1 MFLRVRQNFSSR
13 MLFVLA
19 VFLAG
24 AIAVEGADQR
34 QRRSKVIFSDTKEP
48 SSLPIDATQPQSRK
62 GAEEILSP
70 GSSLGGVI
78 APPFASP
85 MVAPQSLRPLTGRG
99 ALDQNKDWLIKS
111 VENMNASEDAAA
123 KALGVRDFGT
133 ESGFLMDENSKK
145 GMFEKENSFLGTTSD
160 DKLGPKS
167 GESLKKSQTRTE
179 DRWRSFSPAASGQN
193 PLMPVVSGGSSKSD
207 AGISTFEERKPVF
220 FSDSDT
226 VDLVGRGM
234 LDDVGGAARAEDVVR
249 SALNPVGA
257 SDTLGVFRRGM
268 SDRGS
273 GSAGPRDEFRA
284 LLGLEKSG
292 SAVPGR
298 ELIGGAGDLVN
309 TKPDLTR
316 QEINPV
322 APRSGASVGSAELPS
337 FQENPLAAAQQNPL
351 RLPGFDN
358 LPSRAFGAP
367 VAESSLAPVIDLPKR
382 TISPTVL
389 PVPKRSF

>member
-1 MFLRVRQNFSSR
+1 MFLRVRQSFSTG
-13 MLFVLA
+13 MLLALA
-19 VFLAG
+19 VLLVS
-24 AIAVEGADQR
+24 AITAEGADR
-34 QRRSKVIFSDTKEP
+34 KRSKVIFSDSKEP
-48 SSLPIDATQPQSRK
+48 SSLPVDATQPQPRK
-62 GAEEILSP
+62 GAEEIFSP
-70 GSSLGGVI
+70 GSSLDGVI

-85 MVAPQSLRPLTGRG
+85 TVVPQSLRPLPSRG

-111 VENMNASEDAAA
+111 VENMNVSEDAAA
-123 KALGVRDFGT
+123 KALGVRDFST
-133 ESGFLMDENSKK
+133 ESGFLMDEKGKK
-145 GMFEKENSFLGTTSD
+145 GMFEKENSFFGSTSD
-160 DKLGPKS
+160 DKPGSKS
-167 GESLKKSQTRTE
+167 SDALKKSQPRPE

-193 PLMPVVSGGSSKSD
+193 SLMPVVSSGSSKSD
-207 AGISTFEERKPVF
+207 GNVSTFEERKPVF
-220 FSDSDT
+220 FSDSDP
-226 VDLVGRGM
+226 VDLIGRST
-234 LDDVGGAARAEDVVR
+234 LDDVRGTTRAEDVVR
-249 SALNPVGA
+249 SALNPVDA
-257 SDTLGVFRRGM
+257 ADTLGVFRRGM

-273 GSAGPRDEFRA
+273 GSVGPRDEFRA

-322 APRSGASVGSAELPS
+322 SPRSSAGVGSAELPS

-351 RLPGFDN
+351 RLPGLDN
-358 LPSRAFGAP
+358 LPSRAFGSP

-382 TISPTVL
+382 TISPTIL

>member
-1 MFLRVRQNFSSR
+1 MFLRARHDFSSG
-13 MLFVLA
+13 MTLA
-19 VFLAG
+19 LVVIVAG
-24 AIAVEGADQR
+24 AVAVQGAD

-62 GAEEILSP
+62 GPEEILSP
-70 GSSLGGVI
+70 GSSLDGVV

-85 MVAPQSLRPLTGRG
+85 MVAPKSLRPFTGRG
-99 ALDQNKDWLIKS
+99 AMDQNKDWLIKS
-111 VENMNASEDAAA
+111 VENMNVSEDAAA
-123 KALGVRDFGT
+123 KALGVRDFGA
-133 ESGFLMDENSKK
+133 ESGFLTDENSKK

-160 DKLGPKS
+160 DKPGPKS
-167 GESLKKSQTRTE
+167 SESLKKSQPRPE

-193 PLMPVVSGGSSKSD
+193 PLMPVVSGGSSKQD
-207 AGISTFEERKPVF
+207 AGISMFEERRPVF

-226 VDLVGRGM
+226 VDLMGRSM
-234 LDDVGGAARAEDVVR
+234 LDDLRGAARADDVVG
-249 SALNPVGA
+249 SALNPVTA
-257 SDTLGVFRRGM
+257 ADALGVFKRG

-273 GSAGPRDEFRA
+273 GSVGPRDEFRA

-322 APRSGASVGSAELPS
+322 APRSGAGVGSAELPS
-337 FQENPLAAAQQNPL
+337 FQGNPLAAAQQNPL
-351 RLPGFDN
+351 RLPGLDN
-358 LPSRAFGAP
+358 LPSRAFGSP
-367 VAESSLAPVIDLPKR
+367 VAESSLAPVVDLPRR